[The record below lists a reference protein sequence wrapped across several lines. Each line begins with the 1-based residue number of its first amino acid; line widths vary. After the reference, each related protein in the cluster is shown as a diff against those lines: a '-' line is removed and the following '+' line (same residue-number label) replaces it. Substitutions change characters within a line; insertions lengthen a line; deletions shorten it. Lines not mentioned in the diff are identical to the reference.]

1 MRYIPGNVNPAD
13 MATFLR
19 QELDK
24 IAQAIESQSE
34 SLSLKTLH
42 AAPTKYRDGTIVKA
56 DGTDWSPGGLGAGVY
71 CYYGGAWNKLG

>member
-13 MATFLR
+13 MAAFLR

-56 DGTDWSPGGLGAGVY
+56 DGTDWNPGSGSGLYVY
-71 CYYGGAWNKLG
+71 RDAAWHFLG

>member
-56 DGTDWSPGGLGAGVY
+56 DGTDWNPGSGSGLYVY
-71 CYYGGAWNKLG
+71 RDAAWHFLG

>member
-56 DGTDWSPGGLGAGVY
+56 DGTDWNPGSGSGLYVY
-71 CYYGGAWNKLG
+71 RDATWHFLG